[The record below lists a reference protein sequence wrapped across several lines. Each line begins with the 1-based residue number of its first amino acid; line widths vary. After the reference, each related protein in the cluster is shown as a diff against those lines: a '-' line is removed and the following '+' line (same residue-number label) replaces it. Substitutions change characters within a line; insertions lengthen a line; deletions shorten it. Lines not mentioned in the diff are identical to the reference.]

1 MIEHPV
7 FARPM
12 GDKVVLMTIVDR
24 ASLPFVNDDCIIL
37 ARTQT
42 SVYTGNNP
50 TITLNKDIVLDSK
63 EYITTM
69 DSQGGDIPI
78 RSKDTHGLSFN
89 DVLLSPIWFIRKVKS
104 IFEMMG

>member
-42 SVYTGNNP
+42 SVYTGNHP

-63 EYITTM
+63 EYIKTM
-69 DSQGGDIPI
+69 DSQGDIPI
-78 RSKDTHGLSFN
+78 ISKDTHGLSFN
-89 DVLLSPIWFIRKVKS
+89 DVLLSPLWFIRKVKS
-104 IFEMMG
+104 IFEMFS